1 MKFLI
6 ESSLDSSIK
15 QQALL
20 GKMIDFLIKS
30 IHARLTRI
38 ARFILEEF
46 FFCAFPDLRFRSIPR
61 YWTIH
66 YGIFFS
72 TMYLNFPRFIT
83 HLFSYIP
90 ALLVIDLFLS
100 KTCPNSLLFHQD
112 VAFCNIEKKVVYTK
126 HIFIMYLG
134 AGFRRSYSISN
145 KSKTHNLQLCLQYC
159 KQIS

>member
-1 MKFLI
+1 MKILI

-72 TMYLNFPRFIT
+72 NYVFFFSTPRVPRPKMAQDGPKMVPRW
-83 HLFSYIP
+83 LQEGPRWPQEGPRWPQDAARWSQDGP
-90 ALLVIDLFLS
+90 KMAQDGP
-100 KTCPNSLLFHQD
+100 KMSLRWPKMSQN
-112 VAFCNIEKKVVYTK
+112 APKMTP
-126 HIFIMYLG
+126 
-134 AGFRRSYSISN
+134 R
-145 KSKTHNLQLCLQYC
+145 
-159 KQIS
+159 

>member
-1 MKFLI
+1 MLEKRFQKVFQRNSEVNEQKSWAQWELELCLNIALFSQIFSLLWKFLI

-72 TMYLNFPRFIT
+72 NYLNFPRFST
-83 HLFSYIP
+83 YLSSY
-90 ALLVIDLFLS
+90 LVGKLR
-100 KTCPNSLLFHQD
+100 
-112 VAFCNIEKKVVYTK
+112 NIKWCVTYP
-126 HIFIMYLG
+126 H
-134 AGFRRSYSISN
+134 
-145 KSKTHNLQLCLQYC
+145 C
-159 KQIS
+159 

>member
-1 MKFLI
+1 MKILI

-30 IHARLTRI
+30 IHARLIRI

-66 YGIFFS
+66 YGIFFFN
-72 TMYLNFPRFIT
+72 YLNFPRFST

-90 ALLVIDLFLS
+90 ELLVIDVFLS
-100 KTCPNSLLFHQD
+100 KTCPNSSLFHHD
-112 VAFCNIEKKVVYTK
+112 VAFCNIEKTSIYKTYIYYVS
-126 HIFIMYLG
+126 G
-134 AGFRRSYSISN
+134 SGFRRGYSISN

>member
-1 MKFLI
+1 MGIGTMPKYCTFSPNFQLTMKILI

-30 IHARLTRI
+30 IHARLIRI

-66 YGIFFS
+66 YGIFFFN
-72 TMYLNFPRFIT
+72 YLNFPRFST

-90 ALLVIDLFLS
+90 ELLVIDVFLS
-100 KTCPNSLLFHQD
+100 KTCPNSSLFHQD
-112 VAFCNIEKKVVYTK
+112 VAFCNIEKTSIY
-126 HIFIMYLG
+126 IQNIYL
-134 AGFRRSYSISN
+134 
-145 KSKTHNLQLCLQYC
+145 LCIWFWIQKRLFNFE
-159 KQIS
+159 